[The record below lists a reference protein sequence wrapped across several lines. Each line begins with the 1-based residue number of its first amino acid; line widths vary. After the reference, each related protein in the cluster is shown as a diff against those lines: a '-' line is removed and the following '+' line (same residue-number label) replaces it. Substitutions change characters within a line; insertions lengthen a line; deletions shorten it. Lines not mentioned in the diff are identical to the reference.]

1 MELETD
7 LALQLPDFGFGTG
20 DFDVEGWIYI
30 RDDVGTETLFDF
42 RAGSNTDSGLH
53 VYFVDKVQ
61 SFLGT
66 TEILAPAIT
75 LANTTFYLQVLQ
87 DRVAQLNYHH

>member
-1 MELETD
+1 MLDGTETD

-30 RDDVGTETLFDF
+30 LDDVGTETLFDF

-53 VYFVDKVQ
+53 VYFVDKVPKVYI
-61 SFLGT
+61 GT
-66 TEILAPAIT
+66 TQK
-75 LANTTFYLQVLQ
+75 YLFP
-87 DRVAQLNYHH
+87 QLR

>member
-53 VYFVDKVQ
+53 IYTVDK
-61 SFLGT
+61 
-66 TEILAPAIT
+66 APKVAVGNTII
-75 LANTTFYLQVLQ
+75 ANP
-87 DRVAQLNYHH
+87 QLL